1 MEIFPAID
9 IYGGKVVRLMQGDY
23 DKMTVYSD
31 DPPAFAKE
39 FAAQGAK
46 FLHAV
51 DLEGARDGGT
61 PNFAVVKL
69 LAATSGLKVE
79 IGGGIRS
86 AEVAE
91 KYLEAGV
98 WRVILG
104 TAAVSDPDLL
114 RKLVSKWG
122 ERVAVGVDVKDG
134 FVAVR
139 GWREVSRR
147 ECFEFCGELQDA
159 GVRCVICTDVSRD
172 GMLGGSNAELYRRL
186 TAEYDMDFVASG
198 GVSSAG
204 ELKKLAE
211 TGVYGAILG
220 RALYEG
226 RLTVAEALEAVK

>member
-9 IYGGKVVRLMQGDY
+9 LYDGKAVLLKQGDY

-31 DPPAFAKE
+31 DPPAFAKK

-61 PNFAVVKL
+61 PNFAVVKR
-69 LAATSGLKVE
+69 LAAIPALKVE

-114 RKLVSKWG
+114 RRLVRKWG
-122 ERVAVGVDVKDG
+122 ERIAVGVDIKDG

-147 ECFEFCGELQDA
+147 ECFEFCGELQEA
-159 GVRCVICTDVSRD
+159 GVRCVICTDVSKD
-172 GMLGGSNAELYRRL
+172 GMLGGSDPGLYRRL
-186 TAEYDMDFVASG
+186 TAEFDMDFVASG
-198 GVSSAG
+198 GVSSA
-204 ELKKLAE
+204 EDLKKLAE

-226 RLTVAEALEAVK
+226 RLTVAEALEAVR

>member
-9 IYGGKVVRLMQGDY
+9 LYDGKVVRLRQGDY

-46 FLHAV
+46 FLHVV

-61 PNFAVVKL
+61 PNFAVVKR
-69 LAATSGLKVE
+69 LAAIPGLKVE

-98 WRVILG
+98 SRVILG

-114 RKLVSKWG
+114 RRLVKKWG
-122 ERVAVGVDVKDG
+122 ERIAVGVDLKDG

-139 GWREVSRR
+139 GWREVSSR
-147 ECFEFCGELQDA
+147 ECFEFCAELRDA
-159 GVRCVICTDVSRD
+159 GVRCVICTDVSKD
-172 GMLGGSNAELYRRL
+172 GMLGGSNPQLYGRL
-186 TAEYDMDFVASG
+186 TAEFDMEFIASG
-198 GVSSAG
+198 GVSSA
-204 ELKKLAE
+204 EDLKKLAE

>member
-9 IYGGKVVRLMQGDY
+9 LYDGKVVRLTKGDY

-31 DPPAFAKE
+31 DPPAFAKK
-39 FAAQGAK
+39 FAAQGATH
-46 FLHAV
+46 LHVV

-61 PNFAVVKL
+61 PNFASVRAV
-69 LAATSGLKVE
+69 AAAFGGDVE

-86 AEVAE
+86 AGVAE

-98 WRVILG
+98 SRVILG

-122 ERVAVGVDVKDG
+122 ERVAVGVDLRDG

-139 GWREVSRR
+139 GWRVVSGR
-147 ECFEFCGELQDA
+147 ECFEFCAELQSA
-159 GVRCVICTDVSRD
+159 GVRRVICTDVSKD
-172 GMLGGSNAELYRRL
+172 GMLGGSNPELYRRL
-186 TAEYDMDFVASG
+186 TAEFDMEFIASG
-198 GVSSAG
+198 GVSSA
-204 ELKKLAE
+204 EDLKKLAE
-211 TGVYGAILG
+211 TGVDGAILG

-226 RLTVAEALEAVK
+226 RLTVAEALEAVR